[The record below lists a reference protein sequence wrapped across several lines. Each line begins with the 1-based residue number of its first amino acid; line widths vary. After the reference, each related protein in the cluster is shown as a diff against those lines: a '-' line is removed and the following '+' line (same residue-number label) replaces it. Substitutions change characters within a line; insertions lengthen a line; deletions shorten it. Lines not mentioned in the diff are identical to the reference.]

1 MTGTIFT
8 IIQYSSISFLF
19 LLYMLQGVKIFSED
33 KKKEMKRS
41 VLKQAK
47 AKSRQGN
54 NPHVTV
60 GRLETASSEDR

>member
-1 MTGTIFT
+1 
-8 IIQYSSISFLF
+8 
-19 LLYMLQGVKIFSED
+19 MLQGVKIFSED

-47 AKSRQGN
+47 AKSIQGN

-60 GRLETASSEDR
+60 GRLETASSENR